1 MERAARR
8 CWTPIARIAVAWRRG
23 LEEHVAPDRDRHPVQ
38 SVAEELR
45 NLVGRVALGLTP
57 VQHAVVDNMSQVSVG
72 YPQSPMNGQGHG
84 SFRPGLGQRMAPIA
98 GSPPFGEGDTPRF
111 TVLASPLPAVTGLLS
126 SYPRLLNDALG
137 TPLAPN
143 GVWLIRP
150 DGYVAATAP
159 ANNLSSIS
167 DVLGRISA

>member
-1 MERAARR
+1 
-8 CWTPIARIAVAWRRG
+8 VAWRRG